1 MRCSHEARLW
11 DRNSFVTLTYG
22 EVPEGGSLR
31 PRDFVLFMKRLR
43 MAYGP
48 VRFFQCGE
56 YGGRT
61 GRPHHHAL
69 LFGLSFPDARYYKG
83 SAGRELRTSES
94 LERLWSHG
102 QCSIGEVTFESAGY
116 VARYG
121 MKSVDAPDLGGRVPP
136 YLTMSRRPGIGRVW
150 AERYR
155 GDWYRS
161 DFLVVNGKESKPPRY
176 YDQVQ
181 EKLGPSVLARVK
193 VRRRVEG
200 AARARA
206 LREQLGPSESYV
218 REEVKEASVRQLT
231 RDGV

>member
-1 MRCSHEARLW
+1 MHEAKLH
-11 DRNSFVTLTYG
+11 DRSSFLTLTYG
-22 EVPEGGSLR
+22 EVPPGGSLR

-56 YGGRT
+56 YGSRT

-83 SAGRELRTSES
+83 SAGRELCTSVA
-94 LERLWSHG
+94 LERLWTHG

-121 MKSVDAPDLGGRVPP
+121 MKSLGAVDLGGRVPP
-136 YLTMSRRPGIGRVW
+136 YLTMSRRPGIGRGW

-161 DFLVVNGKESKPPRY
+161 DFLVVNGRECKPPRF
-176 YDQVQ
+176 YDDVQ
-181 EKLGPSVLARVK
+181 AKLAPSVLARVK
-193 VRRRVEG
+193 SRRRVEG
-200 AARARA
+200 VARAKA

-218 REEVKEASVRQLT
+218 REEVKLASVRQLT